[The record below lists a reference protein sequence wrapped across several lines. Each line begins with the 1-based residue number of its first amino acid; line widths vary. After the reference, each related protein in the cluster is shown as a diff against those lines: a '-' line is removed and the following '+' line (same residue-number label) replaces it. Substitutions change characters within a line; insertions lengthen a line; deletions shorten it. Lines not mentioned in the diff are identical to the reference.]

1 MADNTYQDDDYKAAY
16 DEVCAALG
24 HAISCWSTVE
34 SELSRIYAVA
44 MKSPEMGLAI
54 ETFYTVIGFDSR
66 LKMANVAMQSTCYAH
81 RDVIKTWNNLVNR
94 IKTQAKIR
102 NKLAHGIVIGLSK
115 PIANMQERRKLSAY
129 WFIPYFGTLRAK
141 QSVFGLV
148 KTGPDAAEK
157 LTTVDLRKI
166 AERYAQLG
174 NELQRLYL
182 DGLVPITSGK
192 KK

>member
-1 MADNTYQDDDYKAAY
+1 MSDTPV
-16 DEVCAALG
+16 EVQFTPAGCLNYPCRTPAG
-24 HAISCWSTVE
+24 
-34 SELSRIYAVA
+34 
-44 MKSPEMGLAI
+44 
-54 ETFYTVIGFDSR
+54 
-66 LKMANVAMQSTCYAH
+66 
-81 RDVIKTWNNLVNR
+81 
-94 IKTQAKIR
+94 
-102 NKLAHGIVIGLSK
+102 
-115 PIANMQERRKLSAY
+115 Y

-157 LTTVDLRKI
+157 LTTGDLRKI
-166 AERYAQLG
+166 AERYVQLG